1 MSRYEYPG
9 YPSYV
14 DAAIAALGLADL
26 AALARHMP
34 ALRAMDSLVVQMIA
48 TDPARR
54 DGVLQY
60 VRAQRD
66 ALVAAAEAA
75 RLLYDDVVRGL
86 ALEPGQAAAAA
97 SPTAAPASL
106 ASTSRPAGSPHGKRQ
121 RGR

>member
-1 MSRYEYPG
+1 MSHFEYPG
-9 YPSYV
+9 YPRYV

-48 TDPARR
+48 TDPPRR
-54 DGVLQY
+54 DGVLQH

-66 ALVAAAEAA
+66 ALHAAAEAA

-86 ALEPGQAAAAA
+86 GLELVPAAPAAAAPA
-97 SPTAAPASL
+97 AAPA
-106 ASTSRPAGSPHGKRQ
+106 AGRPAALPPSKRA
-121 RGR
+121 RPR